1 MKTICITII
10 ALSVILMNCYAQ
22 NVENKTDYFG
32 SSKPNY
38 KPELFGKGIISTQ
51 FNELNSSFSP
61 DGNTFLYTIANNSY
75 GNTFYTIFYSKR
87 VNTKWS
93 KPQIASF
100 SGQYSY
106 ADPFFSPDGK
116 RIYFISYRP
125 IDKNM
130 KEKNDFDIWFLS
142 YEKGLFGQ
150 PQHLGENVNSDKN
163 ELYPTVSNNGNLYFS
178 TENGTNGND
187 LMMSKLIKNVFDKPV
202 SLGDS
207 INTTATEYDA
217 YIAPDENYIIFTSI
231 GRKDGF
237 GSGDLYIS
245 FKKEGK
251 WTGVKNLGSNINSS
265 LMDQCPAVSPD
276 GKYFFFT
283 SFRDNDTYKFK
294 NTKSTA
300 DYFKLLQSPFNGMA
314 NVFWVDC
321 KSILSSE

>member
-100 SGQYSY
+100 SGQYSD

-116 RIYFISYRP
+116 RFYFISYRP

-231 GRKDGF
+231 GQ
-237 GSGDLYIS
+237 
-245 FKKEGK
+245 
-251 WTGVKNLGSNINSS
+251 KNWII
-265 LMDQCPAVSPD
+265 Q
-276 GKYFFFT
+276 KYT
-283 SFRDNDTYKFK
+283 SITPKTN
-294 NTKSTA
+294 
-300 DYFKLLQSPFNGMA
+300 FKLFNAFADKDENPQPTGSEWDY
-314 NVFWVDC
+314 NFSEKNGTTKV
-321 KSILSSE
+321 SITIYNESLERLDKMIEMGFKQGITISLSQLDILLSTLRC